1 MIDSNF
7 RLHSVQEC
15 MYQQYVCICISSTY
29 KREAIKGS
37 KEVTMIQDFKKS
49 ENMEKTEDQKVT
61 STSFV
66 FGIRQ
71 DLTYIIS

>member
-1 MIDSNF
+1 
-7 RLHSVQEC
+7 
-15 MYQQYVCICISSTY
+15 
-29 KREAIKGS
+29 
-37 KEVTMIQDFKKS
+37 MIQDFKKS